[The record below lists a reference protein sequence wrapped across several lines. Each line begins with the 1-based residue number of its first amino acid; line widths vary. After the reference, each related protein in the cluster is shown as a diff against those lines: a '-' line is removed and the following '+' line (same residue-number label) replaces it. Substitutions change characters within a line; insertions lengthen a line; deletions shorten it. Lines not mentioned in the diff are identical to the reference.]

1 MFRTRNFIEGVIL
14 GGISAIPA
22 LFIPVDSFNTRVML
36 LTAFAAPLFL
46 IGNNGFNGD
55 PLSTTVKNARKWLS
69 SRKLML
75 YNSGA
80 RALKEAPLTVMM
92 ERPQASDKILDVLD
106 SIKEARREKAAKIQY
121 IEGETFEFAE
131 DSELAGN
138 YADDAVTLS
147 VDAESFEPT
156 GVIHTDSGT
165 EKQNTGNSENRKNR
179 ENAPETEKPQRKKD
193 VPPTVEIR
201 SADTADITGGVLF

>member
-1 MFRTRNFIEGVIL
+1 MGGV
-14 GGISAIPA
+14 SAIPA

-46 IGNNGFNGD
+46 VGNNGFNGD
-55 PLSTTVKNARKWLS
+55 PLSTTVKNARRWLA

-106 SIKEARREKAAKIQY
+106 SIKEARREKAARIQY

-156 GVIHTDSGT
+156 GVIHTDSNA
-165 EKQNTGNSENRKNR
+165 EKQETGNSGNRKSPKK
-179 ENAPETEKPQRKKD
+179 AAVPEKPQRKMAA
-193 VPPTVEIR
+193 PPTVEIR